1 MKFRPMICP
10 QCHKIAHGTVELL
23 KGVALMTPKK
33 YPGQRTSFEYDGET
47 EIDWDSQRTA
57 VSPGF
62 GVILTCNE
70 GHEWPARQF

>member
-33 YPGQRTSFEYDGET
+33 YPGQRTSFELR
-47 EIDWDSQRTA
+47 W
-57 VSPGF
+57 
-62 GVILTCNE
+62 
-70 GHEWPARQF
+70 